1 MDPVEEIKLRLDITE
16 YIGRHVNL
24 KKSGRN
30 FKGLCPF
37 HQEKTPSFYVFP
49 ESQSW
54 HCFGCD
60 RGGDIYSFLMEFNGL
75 NFRTA
80 LEELARAAGVELKPR
95 TPEELE
101 AESEADRLRRVM
113 EMAADYYHTLLL
125 TSPQAKGAR
134 AYLKTR
140 GFTRETLETFKLGY
154 SLDEWHAL
162 RSYLLG
168 KDVSVEEQVK
178 AGLIVQKE
186 SGTTYDRFRNR
197 VMIPIHDRR
206 GRVIAFG
213 GRVLSA
219 DDQPKYM
226 NSPQTPI
233 FDKGQ
238 VLFGYHLASRAIRE
252 ADEAVIVEGYMDVM
266 IPHQAGFANIVAPMG
281 TALSEAHLKLLQ
293 RLTRRF
299 VLALDPDAA
308 GIRATLRGL
317 ETARETLDREW
328 QPVFDPRGL
337 VGYEGRL
344 KAEIRAVMLPQ
355 GLDPDEL
362 ILDDPQRWGSLIAQ
376 SQPIVRFYFEQLL
389 QQESPDEPKGKAR
402 IIDAMLPLLRDI
414 ADSVEREAYIQEI
427 ALKLGLDAQTL
438 MDRLRARERAEA
450 IRRQAAVAP
459 RQRAIRS
466 ADADIEAHLLAT
478 LMRTPELLSRV
489 DVHLTNHQLE
499 PITTN
504 DFTTNCRYIWSAW
517 LEISEHPEMDLTDLL
532 PPEQIAR
539 VQTWVSTPPPD
550 FTMEQLER
558 DVVYTVLRVRQRHL
572 REKHRQLNTLI
583 IEAQN
588 EGDVIGQRHAQS
600 MLSLARQMRSIQQ
613 ALSDY
618 TPSQRKKER
627 L

>member
-60 RGGDIYSFLMEFNGL
+60 RGGDIYSFLMEFNGI

-101 AESEADRLRRVM
+101 AESEADRLRHVM
-113 EMAADYYHTLLL
+113 EMATDYYHTLLL
-125 TSPQAKGAR
+125 TSPQARDAR
-134 AYLKTR
+134 AYLKKR
-140 GFTRETLETFKLGY
+140 GFTRETIETFKLGY

-162 RSYLLG
+162 RSYLLDKG
-168 KDVSVEEQVK
+168 VSVEEQVK

-186 SGTTYDRFRNR
+186 SGATYDRFRNR

-219 DDQPKYM
+219 EDQPKYM

-233 FDKGQ
+233 FDKSQ
-238 VLFGYHLASRAIRE
+238 VLFGYHLAGRAIRE

-328 QPVFDPRGL
+328 QPIFDPRGL

-362 ILDDPQRWGSLIAQ
+362 ILDDPQRWASLIAQ

-389 QQESPDEPKGKAR
+389 QQENPDEPKGKAR

-450 IRRQAAVAP
+450 VRRQAAVAP
-459 RQRAIRS
+459 QRQALRS
-466 ADADIEAHLLAT
+466 IDADIEAHLLAT
-478 LMRTPELLSRV
+478 LMRTPELLARV
-489 DVHLTNHQLE
+489 DTLLTECQLE

-504 DFTTNCRYIWSAW
+504 DFSTNCRYIWSAW
-517 LEISEHPEMDLTDLL
+517 LEISEHPEIDLTDLL
-532 PPEQIAR
+532 PLEQIER
-539 VQTWVSTPPPD
+539 IQTWVSTPPPD
-550 FTMEQLER
+550 FTIEQLER
-558 DVVYTVLRVRQRHL
+558 DVAYTVLRIRERHL
-572 REKHRQLNTLI
+572 REEHQQLNTLI

-588 EGDVIGQRHAQS
+588 QGDVIGQQYAEAMH
-600 MLSLARQMRSIQQ
+600 SLALRKRRIQQ

-618 TPSQRKKER
+618 TPSQKKKER

>member
-49 ESQSW
+49 ESQNW

-60 RGGDIYSFLMEFNGL
+60 RGGDIYSFLMEFNGI

-113 EMAADYYHTLLL
+113 EMATDYYHTLLL
-125 TSPQAKGAR
+125 TSPQARDAR
-134 AYLKTR
+134 AYLKKR

-162 RSYLLG
+162 RSYLLDKG
-168 KDVSVEEQVK
+168 VSVEEQVK

-186 SGTTYDRFRNR
+186 SGATYDRFRNR

-233 FDKGQ
+233 FDKST

-344 KAEIRAVMLPQ
+344 KAEIRAVMLPE

-362 ILDDPQRWGSLIAQ
+362 ILDDPQRWASLIAE

-389 QQESPDEPKGKAR
+389 QQENPDEPKGKAR

-427 ALKLGLDAQTL
+427 ALQFGLDAQTL

-450 IRRQAAVAP
+450 VRRQAAVAP
-459 RQRAIRS
+459 QRRGHPLRRRRHRSAPTRHADAHAGAVGARRCTAGGASTGADHHQRLHQQLPLHLVGLVGGQRASRDGLDRS
-466 ADADIEAHLLAT
+466 SAAGADRAHPGVGEHAAAGFHYGST
-478 LMRTPELLSRV
+478 GAGC
-489 DVHLTNHQLE
+489 DVHRPPNPLSA
-499 PITTN
+499 ITRT
-504 DFTTNCRYIWSAW
+504 
-517 LEISEHPEMDLTDLL
+517 
-532 PPEQIAR
+532 
-539 VQTWVSTPPPD
+539 
-550 FTMEQLER
+550 ER
-558 DVVYTVLRVRQRHL
+558 KAQHL
-572 REKHRQLNTLI
+572 DHRGA
-583 IEAQN
+583 E
-588 EGDVIGQRHAQS
+588 
-600 MLSLARQMRSIQQ
+600 
-613 ALSDY
+613 
-618 TPSQRKKER
+618 
-627 L
+627 

>member
-49 ESQSW
+49 ESQNW

-60 RGGDIYSFLMEFNGL
+60 RGGDIYSFLMEFNGI

-113 EMAADYYHTLLL
+113 EMATDYYHTLLL
-125 TSPQAKGAR
+125 TSPQARDAR
-134 AYLKTR
+134 AYLKKR

-162 RSYLLG
+162 RSYLLDKG
-168 KDVSVEEQVK
+168 VSVEEQVK

-186 SGTTYDRFRNR
+186 SGATYDRFRNR

-233 FDKGQ
+233 FDKST
-238 VLFGYHLASRAIRE
+238 VLFGYHLASRPIRE

-328 QPVFDPRGL
+328 QPIFDPRGL

-344 KAEIRAVMLPQ
+344 KAEIRAVMLPE

-362 ILDDPQRWGSLIAQ
+362 ILDDPQRWASLIAE

-389 QQESPDEPKGKAR
+389 QQENPDEPKGKAR

-427 ALKLGLDAQTL
+427 ALQLGLDAQTL

-450 IRRQAAVAP
+450 VRRQAAVAP
-459 RQRAIRS
+459 QRRAIRS

-478 LMRTPELLSRV
+478 LMRTPELLARA
-489 DVHLTNHQLE
+489 DVLLAEHQLE

-504 DFTTNCRYIWSAW
+504 DFTSNCRYIWSAW
-517 LEISEHPEMDLTDLL
+517 LEVSEHPEMDLTDLL

-539 VQTWVSTPPPD
+539 IQAWVSTPPPD
-550 FTMEQLER
+550 FTMDQLER
-558 DVVYTVLRVRQRHL
+558 DVMYTVLRIRYRQLH
-572 REKHRQLNTLI
+572 EQSAKLNTLI

-588 EGDVIGQRHAQS
+588 DGDMTGQRHAKS
-600 MLSLARQMRSIQQ
+600 MRSLAQHMRKIQQ
-613 ALSDY
+613 AISDC

>member
-49 ESQSW
+49 ESQTW

-75 NFRTA
+75 NFRAA

-125 TSPQAKGAR
+125 TSPQARDAR
-134 AYLKTR
+134 AYLKKR

-154 SLDEWHAL
+154 SLNEWHAI
-162 RSYLLG
+162 RSYLLD
-168 KDVSVEEQVK
+168 KDVSLEEQVL

-219 DDQPKYM
+219 EDQPKYM

-233 FDKGQ
+233 FDKSQ

-308 GIRATLRGL
+308 GISATLRGL

-362 ILDDPQRWGSLIAQ
+362 ILDDPKRWGSLIAQ

-389 QQESPDEPKGKAR
+389 QQENPNEPKGKAR

-459 RQRAIRS
+459 QRPALRA

-489 DVHLTNHQLE
+489 DMHLTEHQLE

-504 DFTTNCRYIWSAW
+504 DFATNCRYIWSAW

-558 DVVYTVLRVRQRHL
+558 DVIYTVLRVRQRHL

-600 MLSLARQMRSIQQ
+600 MLSLARQIRSIQQ

-618 TPSQRKKER
+618 TPSQKKKER